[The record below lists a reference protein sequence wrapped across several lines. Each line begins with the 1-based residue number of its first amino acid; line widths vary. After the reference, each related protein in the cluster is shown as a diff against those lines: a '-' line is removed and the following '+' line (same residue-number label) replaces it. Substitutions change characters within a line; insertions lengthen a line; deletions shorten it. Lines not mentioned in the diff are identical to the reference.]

1 MSQKIGWLALLA
13 LLALPAPAWSHEL
26 ISRHGAFL
34 GPALHIFSEVDHLA
48 AFAVVGL
55 LAGQNT
61 ARVRT
66 AGLAAFAAALVLAL
80 LAAQGLA
87 DAQAFDAVEPLLSA
101 GSMLVIGVLVAID
114 WRLQV
119 WQIVLTAAAV
129 GLVHGMANGLAIAAT
144 PQLGLSIL
152 GAVIAACLIAAI
164 GTLLSTGLQGPRV
177 RIAVRVLGS
186 WVAALGLMLIGLAL
200 RG

>member
-13 LLALPAPAWSHEL
+13 LLALPAPAWAHEL
-26 ISRHGAFL
+26 ISRYGAFL
-34 GPALHIFSEVDHLA
+34 GPAFHIFSEIDHLA

-66 AGLAAFAAALVLAL
+66 AGLAAFAAVLLLAM

-87 DAQAFDAVEPLLSA
+87 DAKAFDAVERLLSA
-101 GSMLVIGVLVAID
+101 GSMLVIGVLVAIG

-119 WQIVLTAAAV
+119 WQIVLAAGSV
-129 GLVHGMANGLAIAAT
+129 GVVHGMANGLAIAAS

-152 GAVIAACLIAAI
+152 GAVLAACLIAA
-164 GTLLSTGLQGPRV
+164 LAAVLSTALQGPRA
-177 RIAVRVLGS
+177 RIAIRVLGS